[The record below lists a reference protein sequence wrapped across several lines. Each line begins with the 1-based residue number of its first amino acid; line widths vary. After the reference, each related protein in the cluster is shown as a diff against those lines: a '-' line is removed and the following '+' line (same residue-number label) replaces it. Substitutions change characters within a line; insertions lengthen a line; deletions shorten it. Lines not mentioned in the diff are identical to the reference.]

1 MHFSLHVQ
9 PCTLCRWLL
18 DSLILGTDHKNPM
31 LLFETFPEAS
41 LFARHLAKRSAKVV
55 RLWPDARGWLV
66 ENLAAERKSH
76 AAGFFEEED
85 YGHADPLA
93 EEIEYQERQR
103 LMDDPKFPNDE
114 AYSLGGDLNEDW
126 MLDHG

>member
-1 MHFSLHVQ
+1 MGSPRTIEV
-9 PCTLCRWLL
+9 
-18 DSLILGTDHKNPM
+18 

-41 LFARHLAKRSAKVV
+41 LFARQLVKRSAKVV

-66 ENLAAERKSH
+66 ENLAAERGTH
-76 AAGFFEEED
+76 DVDFC
-85 YGHADPLA
+85 GHEYSERTDPYD
-93 EEIEYQERQR
+93 EEIAYQERQR
-103 LMDDPKFPNDE
+103 LMDDPKFPGEE

>member
-1 MHFSLHVQ
+1 MGSPSTIEV
-9 PCTLCRWLL
+9 
-18 DSLILGTDHKNPM
+18 

-41 LFARHLAKRSAKVV
+41 LFARQLAKRSAKVV

-66 ENLAAERKSH
+66 ENLAAERNSH
-76 AAGFFEEED
+76 NVEFRGQESCERTDLFD
-85 YGHADPLA
+85 
-93 EEIEYQERQR
+93 EEIAYQERQR
-103 LMDDPKFPNDE
+103 LMDDPKFPGEE

>member
-1 MHFSLHVQ
+1 MGSPSTIEV
-9 PCTLCRWLL
+9 
-18 DSLILGTDHKNPM
+18 

-41 LFARHLAKRSAKVV
+41 LFARQLAKRSAKVV

-76 AAGFFEEED
+76 GVEFCGQENSERT
-85 YGHADPLA
+85 DPYD
-93 EEIEYQERQR
+93 EEIAYQERQR
-103 LMDDPKFPNDE
+103 LMDDPKFPGEE
-114 AYSLGGDLNEDW
+114 AYSLDGDSNDDW

>member
-1 MHFSLHVQ
+1 MGSPFTIEV
-9 PCTLCRWLL
+9 
-18 DSLILGTDHKNPM
+18 

-41 LFARHLAKRSAKVV
+41 LFARQLAKRSAKVV

-76 AAGFFEEED
+76 GVEFCGQENSERT
-85 YGHADPLA
+85 DPYD
-93 EEIEYQERQR
+93 EEIAYQERQR
-103 LMDDPKFPNDE
+103 LMDDPKFPGEE
-114 AYSLGGDLNEDW
+114 AYSLDGDLNEDW

>member
-1 MHFSLHVQ
+1 ME
-9 PCTLCRWLL
+9 PPR
-18 DSLILGTDHKNPM
+18 KNEV

-41 LFARHLAKRSAKVV
+41 LFARQLAKRSGKVV
-55 RLWPDARGWLV
+55 RLWPDARGWRV
-66 ENLAAERKSH
+66 ENMAVARKSH
-76 AAGFFEEED
+76 GTGFFEEED
-85 YGHADPLA
+85 YGRADPLA

-103 LMDDPKFPNDE
+103 LMDDPKFPGEE

>member
-1 MHFSLHVQ
+1 MGSPRTIEV
-9 PCTLCRWLL
+9 
-18 DSLILGTDHKNPM
+18 

-41 LFARHLAKRSAKVV
+41 LFARQLAKRSAKVV

-66 ENLAAERKSH
+66 ENLAAEQKSH
-76 AAGFFEEED
+76 NVEFRGQEGCERTDSFD
-85 YGHADPLA
+85 
-93 EEIEYQERQR
+93 EEIAYQERQR
-103 LMDDPKFPNDE
+103 LMDDPKFPGEE

>member
-1 MHFSLHVQ
+1 MGSPFTIEV
-9 PCTLCRWLL
+9 
-18 DSLILGTDHKNPM
+18 
-31 LLFETFPEAS
+31 LLFKTFPEAS
-41 LFARHLAKRSAKVV
+41 LFARQLAKRSAKVV

-76 AAGFFEEED
+76 GVEFCGQEGIERT
-85 YGHADPLA
+85 DPYD
-93 EEIEYQERQR
+93 EEIAYQERQR
-103 LMDDPKFPNDE
+103 LMDDPKFPGEE